1 MSLTERQEGI
11 ISPIVTSLI
20 EKHILLGKWQ
30 KGETQNKWQ
39 E

>member
-20 EKHILLGKWQ
+20 ERFISLANGRKEK
-30 KGETQNKWQ
+30 QN
-39 E
+39 